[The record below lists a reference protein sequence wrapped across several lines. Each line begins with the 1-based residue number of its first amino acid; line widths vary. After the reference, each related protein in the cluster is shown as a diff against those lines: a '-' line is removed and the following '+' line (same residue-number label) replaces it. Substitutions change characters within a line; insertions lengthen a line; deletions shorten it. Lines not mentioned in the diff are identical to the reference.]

1 MVDKIAALVS
11 ERDKAARSRD
21 KELVAKLT
29 QQLTEIASKASVP
42 ASRAAKRVLSIGEK
56 R

>member
-11 ERDKAARSRD
+11 ERDKALRAHDR
-21 KELVAKLT
+21 ELAAKLT
-29 QQLTEIASKASVP
+29 QQLTDIASKATVP

>member
-11 ERDKAARSRD
+11 ERDKALRSHDR
-21 KELVAKLT
+21 ELATEINAKLAKLADRAT
-29 QQLTEIASKASVP
+29 TP
-42 ASRAAKRVLSIGEK
+42 AQRAAKRIVDTGK